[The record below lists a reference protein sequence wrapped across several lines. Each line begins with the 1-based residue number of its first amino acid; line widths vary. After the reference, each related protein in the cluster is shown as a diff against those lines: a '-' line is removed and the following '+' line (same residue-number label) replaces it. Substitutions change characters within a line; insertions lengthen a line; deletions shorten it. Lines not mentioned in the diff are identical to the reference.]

1 MLVVFAQ
8 NKRMFGKK
16 HYFRGENKLRVILH
30 SDLNNFYASVETL
43 KNPALKDLPLAVCG
57 SVEDRHGIVL
67 AKNQLAKSFGVKT
80 GEVLWQAKKKCP
92 NLQTVLADHHSYE
105 VVSKQVRAIYERFT
119 DQIEPFGIDEC
130 WLDVTHS
137 QNLFGSGEQI
147 ADQIRETVKKEIG
160 ITVSVGVSFNKV
172 FAKLGSDMKK
182 PDGTTVITQENFK
195 QKVWKLPIEDLLF
208 VGRATKNK
216 LNSIGAHTIGD
227 VATADVKIL
236 NKLLGVWGENLYR
249 YANGLDDSP
258 VEARKGEDTKSIGNS
273 LTNYKDLITFE
284 QVKTLLL
291 LLSETV
297 ASRLRES
304 GLGKAKTVKITV
316 TDNELNVFGK
326 QAKLLRP
333 TNSALEIANT
343 AYELFQD
350 LYKWDRPVRAAGVSV
365 CDFTLG
371 AEQLTIGLTDSEDK
385 KHDKT
390 ERLETA
396 VDDIRKKY
404 GNTSVQRA
412 TILQDKKLSGTEIK
426 GDPFGKNIK

>member
-1 MLVVFAQ
+1 
-8 NKRMFGKK
+8 MFGKK
-16 HYFRGENKLRVILH
+16 HFFRGENKLRVILH

-43 KNPALKDLPLAVCG
+43 KNPALKDVPLAVCG

-105 VVSKQVRAIYERFT
+105 EISKKVRKIYERFT

-137 QNLFGSGEQI
+137 QNLFGTGEQI
-147 ADQIRETVKKEIG
+147 ADTIRETVKKEIG

-182 PDGTTVITQENFK
+182 PDGTTVITKENFK
-195 QKVWKLPIEDLLF
+195 QKVWRLPIEDLLF

-216 LNSIGAHTIGD
+216 LNSIGVHTIGD
-227 VATADVKIL
+227 VANIDGKIL
-236 NKLLGVWGENLYR
+236 NKLLGVWGDNLHR

-258 VEARKGEDTKSIGNS
+258 VEKRLAEETKSIGNS
-273 LTNYKDLITFE
+273 LTCYRDLINFE
-284 QVKTLLL
+284 EVKTLLL
-291 LLSETV
+291 FLSETV

-304 GLGKAKTVKITV
+304 GLGKAKTIKITV
-316 TDNELNVFGK
+316 TDNDLNVFGK
-326 QAKLLRP
+326 QEKLLCP
-333 TNSALEIANT
+333 TSSAIEIANQ
-343 AYELFQD
+343 AYKLFNS
-350 LYKWDRPVRAAGVSV
+350 LYKWERPVRAAGVSV
-365 CDFTLG
+365 SDFTLG
-371 AEQLTIGLTDSEDK
+371 LEQLTFNVDYQANK
-385 KHDKT
+385 KHDKND
-390 ERLETA
+390 RLEHA

-404 GNTSVQRA
+404 GNASVQRA
-412 TILQDKKLSGTEIK
+412 RILQDKKLSGTEVK
-426 GDPFGKNIK
+426 GDPFGKNIN